1 MGIILTILKE
11 LKLKNVILSRPVEEN
26 EIYNYFIRIINKN
39 RINLMIVNEGDE
51 FYIQKDSNMKL
62 FRTDINGYIYKKVKL
77 I

>member
-1 MGIILTILKE
+1 MGIILSILKE

-51 FYIQKDSNMKL
+51 FYIEKDSNMKV

>member
-51 FYIQKDSNMKL
+51 FYIEKDSNMKV